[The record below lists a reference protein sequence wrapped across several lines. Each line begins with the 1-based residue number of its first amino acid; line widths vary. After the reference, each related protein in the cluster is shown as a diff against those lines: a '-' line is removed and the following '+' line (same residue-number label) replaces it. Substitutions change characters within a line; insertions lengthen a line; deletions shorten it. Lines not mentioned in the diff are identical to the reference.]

1 VSGEWA
7 AIEQIASLAGKLDP
21 PEVGMG
27 DDAAVV
33 AVPAGGRLLL
43 TADLVVEGVHFDLSY
58 CSPSD
63 VGWKALAV
71 NVSDVAAMGGEPL
84 HALVSVVVPAGGDL
98 AGLYEGLVASA
109 GEHGCRVVGGDL
121 SSGSELVVSVVV
133 TGRVAGAGPVLRSG
147 ARPGDT
153 VFLTG
158 PLGAS
163 AAGLALLLAD
173 PGASGPLAEAHRR
186 PHARVAEGLAALSA
200 GATAMI
206 DVSDGL
212 ATDLGHVARA
222 SGVGV
227 SLDEVPV
234 AAGATLEQAVGGG
247 EDYELLFTAP
257 DPSAVIGAFEDA
269 GLRPPVA
276 IGSCVADA
284 SVRLLR
290 GEPLG
295 QEGFEHRIG

>member
-7 AIEQIASLAGKLDP
+7 AIEQIASLTGKLDP
-21 PEVGMG
+21 PEVGIG

-33 AVPAGGRLLL
+33 AVPAGGQMLLA
-43 TADLVVEGVHFDLSY
+43 ADLVVEGVHFDLSY
-58 CSPSD
+58 CSHSD

-71 NVSDVAAMGGEPL
+71 NASDVAAMGGAPL
-84 HALVSVVVPAGGDL
+84 HALVSVVVPAGSDL

-109 GEHGCRVVGGDL
+109 GEHGCQVVGGDL
-121 SSGSELVVSVVV
+121 SSGSELIVSVVV
-133 TGRVAGAGPVLRSG
+133 TGRVAAGGPVLRSG
-147 ARPGDT
+147 ASPGDT
-153 VFLTG
+153 IFLTG

-163 AAGLALLLAD
+163 AAGLALLLRD
-173 PGASGPLAEAHRR
+173 PHSTGPLADAHRR
-186 PHARVAEGLAALSA
+186 PRARVAEGLAALSA

-227 SLDEVPV
+227 SLDGVPV
-234 AAGATLEQAVGGG
+234 AAGATLEQAIGGG

-257 DPSAVIGAFEDA
+257 DRSAVMQAFELA

-276 IGSCVADA
+276 IGSCVTDA
-284 SVRLLR
+284 TVRLLG

-295 QEGFEHRIG
+295 EGGFEHRIG